1 MKDRAEYPE
10 TEKLEKFRL
19 VIRLGETILKN
30 GGEIFRRMRLCT
42 MRQKYKEEDHERG
55 NIIVLHG
62 TRGNR

>member
-30 GGEIFRRMRLCT
+30 GGEIFRADEAMHYAA
-42 MRQKYKEEDHERG
+42 K
-55 NIIVLHG
+55 V
-62 TRGNR
+62 